1 MAISSASTFF
11 NNPVWGGHFHS
22 HPQAH
27 DFACLTD
34 YVRALLRPQDY
45 CECEWCKAE
54 PLERAMA
61 TVVARKEK
69 EENE

>member
-1 MAISSASTFF
+1 MSFSWTTSSSSA
-11 NNPVWGGHFHS
+11 WGANFHQ
-22 HPQAH
+22 HPTAD

-34 YVRALLRPQDY
+34 YVRALLRAQDG
-45 CECEWCKAE
+45 CNCKWCKAE